1 MSDLTAVLRWPSGR
15 VPDTQP
21 AAGAPARGLRLL
33 LPVVLGIAVGC
44 LTSFGQTYLDAPWSA
59 FANSASGWLLAPFLV
74 GALAGSRRGAAAAGL
89 LTCSLQLVGYYMTSE
104 LRGFPPGGSILVFWA
119 ACAVIGGPLF
129 GIAGNLWRTGP
140 TRLRGLGGAMMASAF
155 LAEGLW
161 TYLHLLGYRTTA
173 VLWLAIGGA
182 LALTLARG
190 VRDLGWLA
198 LALPAGLLA
207 EIALSAV
214 YSQAF

>member
-1 MSDLTAVLRWPSGR
+1 MSDLTAARRWPGGL

-21 AAGAPARGLRLL
+21 AAAASARGLRLL
-33 LPVVLGIAVGC
+33 LPVVLGIAVGS

-59 FANSASGWLLAPFLV
+59 FVNSASAWLLAPFFV
-74 GALAGSRRGAAAAGL
+74 GTLAGSRRGAAAAGV
-89 LTCSLQLVGYYMTSE
+89 LTCSLQLLAYYITSE

-119 ACAVIGGPLF
+119 GCALLGGPLF
-129 GIAGNLWRTGP
+129 GLAGNLWRTGP
-140 TRLRGLGGAMMASAF
+140 PSLRGLGGATMASAF

-173 VLWLAIGGA
+173 VLWLGIGGA
-182 LALTLARG
+182 LALTLARRI
-190 VRDLGWLA
+190 RDLGWLA
-198 LALPAGLLA
+198 LALPAAVLA
-207 EIALSAV
+207 EIALSAI